1 MDLGDWQELARL
13 RAENHYWHRC
23 ITDILEALEKPAATA
38 ESIAQ
43 AIGSSVATLN
53 EALGRLHRRPV
64 VHQR

>member
-23 ITDILEALEKPAATA
+23 IREILDAVNKTAATTD
-38 ESIAQ
+38 SIVQ
-43 AIGSSVATLN
+43 AVTSSVAALN